1 MQFHALRTRSVG
13 TVNAQD
19 DLLLK
24 NDFFDFF
31 FKLQLLHF
39 IGQLD
44 KYLTFQCRIFSGLHT
59 PKTITSAQQ

>member
-31 FKLQLLHF
+31 FQITVATF
-39 IGQLD
+39 YRSAGQ
-44 KYLTFQCRIFSGLHT
+44 ISNFSV
-59 PKTITSAQQ
+59 